1 MDNTAFNAEAESP
14 GGGYQMQSN
23 LVIIFVLSQCEI
35 EVLILEVSIFQA
47 VPATR

>member
-1 MDNTAFNAEAESP
+1 MLKQNHL
-14 GGGYQMQSN
+14 GGYQMQSN
-23 LVIIFVLSQCEI
+23 PVIIFVLSQCEI